1 MSRILVLK
9 SSILGDYSQSGKL
22 VDFFVQQWH
31 EAHPN
36 DSFTVRD
43 LANPT
48 LPELDGEVISGF
60 SAGDKPLTPHQQ
72 KTLTLSDELIA
83 ELKSHDTIIISAPM
97 YNFNIPT
104 QLKIYFDL
112 VARAGQTFR
121 YTSEGSEGL
130 VTGKKAIVISSRGG
144 IHADTPTDLIT
155 PYLKLFLAFIG
166 ITDVEFVLAEGFAYG
181 PEAAEKAAQESRIA
195 VAQKVPAK
203 IDTAP
208 QAEVATASAGGSF
221 LGNLMKKLFG

>member
-9 SSILGDYSQSGKL
+9 SSILGEFSQSGKL
-22 VDFFVQQWH
+22 VDYFVEEWQS
-31 EAHPN
+31 AHPK

-48 LPELDGEVISGF
+48 LPELDGEVIGGF
-60 SAGDKPLTPHQQ
+60 TAGDKPLTPKQ
-72 KTLTLSDELIA
+72 KATLALSDELIA
-83 ELKSHDTIIISAPM
+83 ELKSHDILIISAPM

-121 YTSEGSEGL
+121 YTSEGAQGL

-155 PYLKLFLAFIG
+155 PYLKLFLGFIG
-166 ITDVEFVLAEGFAYG
+166 ITEVEFVLAEGFAYG
-181 PEAAEKAAQESRIA
+181 TEAAERAATQGRATVASKIQATQRAVPAAQRQSG
-195 VAQKVPAK
+195 
-203 IDTAP
+203 
-208 QAEVATASAGGSF
+208 SAWRAW
-221 LGNLMKKLFG
+221 LKKLLG